1 MARRIRVESY
11 EDLSG
16 TRGTV
21 EINSQRTKCAG
32 RTGGR
37 LKRLG
42 HSSAR
47 TIRRAFYGLIAE
59 QDLRRGLER
68 SKSHECEERNENTKT
83 KTTGQLAPGKQVA
96 SRLDY
101 FKFHS
106 QPQCLTFL
114 TCKIFIWI
122 DPRDVYYLLCAFY
135 F

>member
-21 EINSQRTKCAG
+21 EINGQRTKCTG

-68 SKSHECEERNENTKT
+68 SKSHERKERKENTKT
-83 KTTGQLAPGKQVA
+83 KTTGQLASGKQVA
-96 SRLDY
+96 SRLDHL
-101 FKFHS
+101 KFHS

-122 DPRDVYYLLCAFY
+122 DPRDIYYLCILY